1 VPLFDSFK
9 SKVIKPQISK
19 LSGVPSPEDLSFAQ
33 KSATPSS
40 PVVLQW
46 SIGDENRVLYVMPS
60 LSEPTSWVVRRE
72 EGLDAPILWEYAT
85 QDAYVI
91 YSMLIG
97 ETPASEKAVIPD
109 ELKPKAGRPGPNS
122 WMDPGSTQITD
133 VNKLRP
139 YADDFAPGA
148 IFDERYEIINMLG
161 CGGMGS
167 VFKAKQLSVDRFVAL
182 KVLHPDLI
190 TDPVSRKRFE
200 AEAKAACMLMHPNL
214 IIVHDFGFAKGNGQP
229 FLVTDFLEGITLQSS
244 IADHGPL
251 TELRLLKVFIQCCQ
265 ALEHIH
271 KKELIH
277 RDIKPGN
284 IMLVSEASSNS
295 ELVKILDFGVAK
307 AIDKNQANNITHAGT
322 VIGSPYYMSPEQ
334 CRALP
339 LDARS
344 DIYSL
349 GCTMYNA
356 ATGCLA
362 IEAEDP
368 VQTMYKHNYEMPGS
382 FSVVN
387 PKVVISRN
395 LEEIIFRMLA
405 KSPKDRYQTAGEI
418 VEELEELKLEHTRD
432 RGYSTTGSIPGAT
445 LLLNI
450 LVRAQLVTA
459 EEAQEAAKIHA
470 GVGGEIGVILV
481 AQGKLDLDTVNLA
494 KICHGLVLEK
504 RLNAEKAGMLLGFC
518 KKHNRSVGEAMT
530 VLGWKNI

>member
-19 LSGVPSPEDLSFAQ
+19 LSGVPTPEDLTFAQ
-33 KSATPSS
+33 KRATPSN

-46 SIGDENRVLYVMPS
+46 SIGDEVRILYVLPS
-60 LSEPTSWVVRRE
+60 LSEPTNWVVRKE

-97 ETPASEKAVIPD
+97 EAPSSEKAVIPD
-109 ELKPKAGRPGPNS
+109 ELKAKSSRPS
-122 WMDPGSTQITD
+122 WMDPGSTMVTD

-139 YADDFAPGA
+139 FAEDFAPGA
-148 IFDERYEIINMLG
+148 IFDERYEIISMLG

-190 TDPVSRKRFE
+190 TDPTSRKRFE
-200 AEAKAACMLMHPNL
+200 QEAKAACLLMHPNL
-214 IIVHDFGFAKGNGQP
+214 IIVHDFGFAKNNGQP
-229 FLVTDFLEGITLQSS
+229 FLVTDFLEGITLQNA
-244 IADHGPL
+244 INDNGPL
-251 TELRLLKVFIQCCQ
+251 KEFRLIKAFIQCCQ
-265 ALEHIH
+265 ALDHIH

-284 IMLVSEASSNS
+284 IMLISESPSS

-307 AIDKNQANNITHAGT
+307 AIDKNRTQNITHAGT

-368 VQTMYKHNYEMPGS
+368 VQTMYKHNYEMPS
-382 FSVVN
+382 KFSVAN
-387 PKVVISRN
+387 PKVEISQE
-395 LEEIIFRMLA
+395 LENIIFRMLA
-405 KSPKDRYQTAGEI
+405 KKPENRYQTAAEI
-418 VEELEELKLEHTRD
+418 IEELEDLKSEYGRD
-432 RGYSTTGSIPGAT
+432 KTYSTTGSITGAT

-450 LVRAQLVTA
+450 LVRAQMITA
-459 EEAQEAAKIHA
+459 DEAQEAAKIHA

-481 AQGKLDLDTVNLA
+481 AQGKTDLETVNLA
-494 KICHGLVLEK
+494 KICHGFVLDR

-518 KKHNRSVGEAMT
+518 KKHNRSPEDAMT
-530 VLGWKNI
+530 VLGWKNTNA

>member
-1 VPLFDSFK
+1 MPLFDSFK

-33 KSATPSS
+33 KSATPSN

-46 SIGDENRVLYVMPS
+46 SIGDEQRVLYVMPS
-60 LSEPTSWVVRRE
+60 LNEPTSWVVRKE

-97 ETPASEKAVIPD
+97 ETPSSEKAVIPD
-109 ELKPKAGRPGPNS
+109 ELKAKPARHG
-122 WMDPGSTQITD
+122 WMDPGSTQVAD

-139 YADDFAPGA
+139 FAEDFAPGA
-148 IFDERYEIINMLG
+148 IFDERYEIISMLG
-161 CGGMGS
+161 SGGMGS

-190 TDPVSRKRFE
+190 TDPISRKRFE
-200 AEAKAACMLMHPNL
+200 QEAKAACLLMHPNL
-214 IIVHDFGFAKGNGQP
+214 IIVHDFGFAKSNGQP
-229 FLVTDFLEGITLQSS
+229 FLVTDFLEGTTLQNS
-244 IADHGPL
+244 ILDDGPL
-251 TELRLLKVFIQCCQ
+251 KELRLLKVFIQCCK

-271 KKELIH
+271 QKELIH

-284 IMLVSEASSNS
+284 IMLISEASSS

-307 AIDKNQANNITHAGT
+307 AIDKNQTQNITHAGT

-368 VQTMYKHNYEMPGS
+368 VQTMYKHNYEMPGR
-382 FSVVN
+382 FSDVN
-387 PKVVISRN
+387 PKVEISQE
-395 LEEIIFRMLA
+395 LESIIFRMLS
-405 KSPKDRYQTAGEI
+405 KRPEDRYQSAGEI
-418 VEELEELKLEHTRD
+418 VEELEELKLEKS
-432 RGYSTTGSIPGAT
+432 RGEKKYSTTVSIPGAT

-450 LVRAQLVTA
+450 LVRAQVVSS
-459 EEAQEAAKIHA
+459 EDAQEAAKIHA

-481 AQGKLDLDTVNLA
+481 AQGKVDLETVNLA
-494 KICHGLVLEK
+494 KACYSLVIDK
-504 RLNAEKAGMLLGFC
+504 RLDAEKAGMLLGFC
-518 KKHNRSVGEAMT
+518 KKHNRSPEDAMN
-530 VLGWKNI
+530 VLGWANKNV